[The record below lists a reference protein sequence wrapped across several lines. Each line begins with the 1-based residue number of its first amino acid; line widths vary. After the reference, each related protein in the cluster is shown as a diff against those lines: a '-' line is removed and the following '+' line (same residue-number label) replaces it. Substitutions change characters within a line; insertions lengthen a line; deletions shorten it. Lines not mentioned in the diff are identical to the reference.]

1 MDISYSTKRI
11 LPISSPKL
19 VNETRHQH
27 GGLRVAKY
35 DKRVCKKEKEGEL
48 IAYIAYVRQS
58 QQILLIRHTVRAL
71 IKKTIFPEEKDC
83 KRRK

>member
-48 IAYIAYVRQS
+48 IVYFCIRPSIAADSSDTPYCPS
-58 QQILLIRHTVRAL
+58 IN
-71 IKKTIFPEEKDC
+71 
-83 KRRK
+83 